1 MRPSMRD
8 RRRSVSTAC
17 RERWSAF
24 SLLSGSWP
32 PSSRLFRSFLC
43 TGCPNSNSFFY
54 TILGI
59 FLAASF
65 LAFPL
70 KKSMVNKAPNI
81 LDWVFA
87 ALSLGCALYFAYNAV
102 IIISQGWDMTAP
114 LLASVLGGILCLLS
128 IEGARRAAGGPL
140 AGVCLFFGVYPLF
153 ADHMPGI
160 FWGNSFSLQELA
172 AAHAMGPESIIGL
185 PFRTVAELLFGYIV
199 FGVALAVTGGGE
211 FFIGLAMKLLGRTR
225 GGTAKVSI
233 FASALFGSLS
243 GSPVSNVVTIG
254 TFTIPAMKKSGYP
267 GTFACA
273 IEACASTGGALMP
286 PVMGAAAFIMASF
299 LNVPYVEVAMAAVI
313 PSFLFYFTLFHA
325 GPIAMPPPQ
334 KWPAVNAEDV
344 PSAAAVLRTGW
355 VFAAALLVLIYVLLF
370 LRLEIY
376 APWYA
381 TLVVIVG
388 GLCDP
393 LYRSKILQFRKFFID
408 NGHTLGQL
416 VSILAGV
423 GMVVGALAITGV
435 GSAFARELVQY
446 AHGNVYLL
454 LFFGALTSFILGMGM
469 TVSACYILLAIVLA
483 PALIQAGLNPMASPY
498 VHHVLGHPVGD
509 HAAGR
514 RRGHRGGGDR
524 QGRFGTDRLH
534 RDAARLRAV
543 HRPNLLCAQ
552 SRPGRA
558 GHRAGDDRSGRQRI
572 DQRHLPV
579 LRAVELSL
587 LRRQDHDAIPH
598 RPCDRRPDPALS
610 QHHHRHHRQCDLLR
624 RVAPRLFLPSAGQRR
639 AAHNGRGGIIRQSGR
654 MTRGPI
660 LAVSCTS

>member
-1 MRPSMRD
+1 MSINKLEAAEGVDLAAIDEGPSQKRLD
-8 RRRSVSTAC
+8 GVPGTAVGVL
-17 RERWSAF
+17 AF
-24 SLLSGSWP
+24 VGIMASIIQTFPIVPLNWL
-32 PSSRLFRSFLC
+32 
-43 TGCPNSNSFFY
+43 PNSNSFFY
-54 TILGI
+54 SILGI

-70 KKSMVNKAPNI
+70 KKSMANKAPNSV
-81 LDWVFA
+81 DWIFA
-87 ALSLGCALYFAYNAV
+87 AVSLGCSMYFAFNAV

-114 LLASVLGGILCLLS
+114 LLASALGGILCLLS

-140 AGVCLFFGVYPLF
+140 AGVCLFFGIYPLF

-160 FWGNSFSLQELA
+160 FWGNSFTLQELA

-273 IEACASTGGALMP
+273 VEACASTGGALMP

-313 PSFLFYFTLFHA
+313 PSFLFYFTLFMQA
-325 GPIAMPPPQ
+325 DCYAASTKMSGVA
-334 KWPAVNAEDV
+334 AEDV

-393 LYRSKILQFRKFFID
+393 LYRGKILQFRKFFID

-483 PALIQAGLNPMASPY
+483 PALIQAGLNPMASHMYIMYWGILSAITPP
-498 VHHVLGHPVGD
+498 VAVAAIAAAAIGKADSVETGFTAMRLGCVLFIVPIFF
-509 HAAGR
+509 A
-514 RRGHRGGGDR
+514 
-524 QGRFGTDRLH
+524 L
-534 RDAARLRAV
+534 
-543 HRPNLLCAQ
+543 N
-552 SRPGRA
+552 
-558 GHRAGDDRSGRQRI
+558 
-572 DQRHLPV
+572 PV
-579 LRAVELSL
+579 LVGQGTVPETIEAVGSASISVIFLSCALSGYLYYVGKITAPYRIALAIGALILLYPSITTDIIGSAICLVVWCIAYFVYPRDCGKPLTMAVEGS
-587 LRRQDHDAIPH
+587 
-598 RPCDRRPDPALS
+598 S
-610 QHHHRHHRQCDLLR
+610 GG
-624 RVAPRLFLPSAGQRR
+624 VAE
-639 AAHNGRGGIIRQSGR
+639 
-654 MTRGPI
+654 
-660 LAVSCTS
+660 

>member
-1 MRPSMRD
+1 MSINKLEAAEGIDLAAIDEGPSQKRLD
-8 RRRSVSTAC
+8 GVPGTAVGVL
-17 RERWSAF
+17 AF
-24 SLLSGSWP
+24 VGILASIIQTFPIVPLTWL
-32 PSSRLFRSFLC
+32 
-43 TGCPNSNSFFY
+43 PNSNSFFY
-54 TILGI
+54 MILGI

-70 KKSMVNKAPNI
+70 KRSMANMAPNI
-81 LDWVFA
+81 LDWMFA
-87 ALSLGCALYFAYNAV
+87 AVSLGCSLFFAYYAV
-102 IIISQGWDMTAP
+102 TIISQGWDMTAP

-160 FWGNSFSLQELA
+160 FWGNAFSLQELA

-299 LNVPYVEVAMAAVI
+299 LSVPYIEVAMAAII
-313 PSFLFYFTLFHA
+313 PSYLFYFTLFMQA
-325 GPIAMPPPQ
+325 DCYAAATKMKGVA
-334 KWPAVNAEDV
+334 AEDI
-344 PSAAAVLRTGW
+344 PSAREVMRTGW

-483 PALIQAGLNPMASPY
+483 PALIQAGLNPMASHMYIMYWGILSAITPP
-498 VHHVLGHPVGD
+498 VAVAAIAAAAIGKADSVETGFTAMRLGCVLFIVPIFF
-509 HAAGR
+509 A
-514 RRGHRGGGDR
+514 
-524 QGRFGTDRLH
+524 L
-534 RDAARLRAV
+534 
-543 HRPNLLCAQ
+543 N
-552 SRPGRA
+552 
-558 GHRAGDDRSGRQRI
+558 
-572 DQRHLPV
+572 PV
-579 LRAVELSL
+579 LVGQGTVPETIEAVGSASISVIFLSCALSSYLYFVGKITTPYRIALAIGALILLYPSITTDIIGSVICFAVWLVAYFVHPRDSDEPLTVAVEGS
-587 LRRQDHDAIPH
+587 
-598 RPCDRRPDPALS
+598 S
-610 QHHHRHHRQCDLLR
+610 GGT
-624 RVAPRLFLPSAGQRR
+624 AG
-639 AAHNGRGGIIRQSGR
+639 
-654 MTRGPI
+654 
-660 LAVSCTS
+660 